1 MKNREEIEM
10 IFDEVYDGT
19 SLEKYGFVLG
29 YTKAQQDTNE
39 SIVSFD
45 RDLIDAIFSD
55 EEIELVRK
63 EIGQVLDSLNFLGYK
78 IIKQK

>member
-10 IFDEVYDGT
+10 IFDEEYDGT

-29 YTKAQQDTNE
+29 YTQAQQDTNE